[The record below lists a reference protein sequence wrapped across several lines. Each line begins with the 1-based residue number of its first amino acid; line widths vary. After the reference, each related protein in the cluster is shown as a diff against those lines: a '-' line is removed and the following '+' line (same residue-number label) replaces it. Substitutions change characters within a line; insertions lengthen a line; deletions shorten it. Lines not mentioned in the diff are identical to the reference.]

1 MLVNDSVNSSTSN
14 VPAFTPSVKLEN
26 MYEKILVENIP
37 VFLQDISNGFFTKKL
52 NEEGFTQEFTSVLN
66 RSLANHYRGVIVVS
80 EFKDYYSGGNPAKRV
95 DFVFISSVQNA
106 SKKSL
111 YAVEAKRLPTGK
123 GAREIEY
130 VVGYCDC
137 GGPSGGIQRFKTNDH
152 GYGLPKSALLGYI
165 EQDDFLYWY
174 NTINGWILNK
184 ATELPQEWQN
194 CECLNN
200 IEIDPD
206 KTYSISR
213 SIAKRIPDEIDLFHL
228 WVKIP

>member
-1 MLVNDSVNSSTSN
+1 MLVNDSLSSTTSN
-14 VPAFTPSVKLEN
+14 IPAFTPSIKLEN

-37 VFLQDISNGFFTKKL
+37 VFLQDISKNVFTKKI

-66 RSLANHYRGVIVVS
+66 RSLINDYRGVIVVP
-80 EFKDYYSGGNPAKRV
+80 EFKDYYSGGNPTKRV

-111 YAVEAKRLPTGK
+111 YAVEAKRLPTGE

-130 VVGYCDC
+130 VIGYCDS
-137 GGPSGGIQRFKTNDH
+137 GKPSGGIQRFKTSDH

-165 EQDDFLYWY
+165 EQDDFSYWY
-174 NTINGWILNK
+174 NAINGWIVNK
-184 ATELPQEWQN
+184 AAELPQEWQN
-194 CECLNN
+194 SECLNDLE
-200 IEIDPD
+200 IESN

-213 SIAKRIPDEIDLFHL
+213 SIAKRISDEIDLFHL